1 MYSNHAVKRMQQRG
15 ITHRMA
21 GVLFTFGSEQ
31 ADHHGATIIYLSK
44 SDLRKVKYLE
54 SDDVYR
60 CLSEK
65 PIYAVEKDGLIIT
78 IGHRYKKIRRN

>member
-1 MYSNHAVKRMQQRG
+1 MMS
-15 ITHRMA
+15 I
-21 GVLFTFGSEQ
+21 
-31 ADHHGATIIYLSK
+31 
-44 SDLRKVKYLE
+44 
-54 SDDVYR
+54 DVYR